1 MQKTTIHRIR
11 RKRDTMEFDLLCA
24 AMILFVAVP
33 LIGHVAG
40 SNL

>member
-11 RKRDTMEFDLLCA
+11 RMRNTMAYDLACA
-24 AMILFVAVP
+24 ALLMLAVL

-40 SNL
+40 SSL